1 MIIKKLILKG
11 YKRLFLNRI
20 NLIEYIPNK
29 SMQLIL
35 GRNASGKS
43 SLLRQLNPL
52 PANLKQEFYDGGYK
66 YIEIE
71 HHNKNYTLSSGYVSP
86 SKHSF
91 KLDDKELND
100 GGTRKVQLDLIKE
113 HFNLTPEIVD
123 ILLNHNRLTIMS
135 IVDRKKWLSELST
148 VDYTFSISVYNKLRA
163 RHRDIIG
170 GIKLIQE
177 NIINYENNIIKEED
191 LNKLKEDKKILEEYY
206 KHIISLYEHSV
217 SNVEVDSQEVLSS
230 YNHSLHKIL
239 QDIQPGNIEEETN
252 KKNKLLLEYDTKTK
266 FIAKTVEL
274 ITQLEKIPEVKDVK
288 LLKEKQDE
296 IIKKIDEINKIK
308 TIKEIDAR
316 TTNRYYTSYTNIF
329 SSITVILNQ
338 LQEFEDVR
346 LMSKDEQDKVVELDL
361 KLTNNFSILNKKIE
375 LIKTEIE
382 HINKHKTQ
390 EHLIECPQCKHKW
403 FNGYNQTTVDGLIKQ
418 QQELENK
425 VKAYTEIYNKN
436 KAILD
441 RITNKNKLIDSFV
454 EIMKSNLDL
463 KPIWDIIINQIDI
476 NKSTVYEIST
486 VFNTM
491 NTELYNVRD
500 LSLLLEE
507 RDKNEVILKNYEAS
521 KKLESKDKEL
531 QIKDLTKLL
540 ETTTIEKNKIF
551 ETLKQVEVNLNKLK
565 QIQELHNNIK
575 RVLVL
580 IKTDLKNN
588 VILTRNQ
595 HLTEL
600 SEYVKE
606 EIVKIEQTMNQQL
619 QNNIKLE
626 KDKKSLET
634 YKQQEK
640 VLNLMVKELSPTEGL
655 IALSINSFLNVFVQ
669 EMNDVLDKIWSF
681 PLELLPC
688 EVSEENDLD
697 YKFRVRVNDD
707 EIIEDVSKLSSSC
720 KEVIDLAFRIVFAKY
735 MHLDEIPLYLDEFGS
750 SFDPKNMSNA
760 YYVIETLAN
769 IDYPQ
774 IFIISH
780 FEHVYGSLKNADFN
794 ILDSN
799 NIGTETLQN
808 KISNN
813 LNIS

>member
-20 NLIEYIPNK
+20 NLLEYIPNK
-29 SMQLIL
+29 PMQLIL
-35 GRNASGKS
+35 GRNASGKT

-52 PANLKQEFYDGGYK
+52 PANLKQEFYEGGYK
-66 YIEIE
+66 YLELE
-71 HHNKNYTLSSGYVSP
+71 HNNKNYTLSSGYVSP

-91 KLDDKELND
+91 KLEDKELND

-123 ILLNHNRLTIMS
+123 ILLNNNRLTTMS

-148 VDYTFSISVYNKLRA
+148 VDYSFSIGIYNKLRA
-163 RHRDIIG
+163 RHRDLVG

-177 NIINYENNIIKEED
+177 NIIKYENNILKEED
-191 LNKLKEDKKILEEYY
+191 LIKLKEDKRILEEYY
-206 KHIISLYEHSV
+206 KHIVSLYEHSV
-217 SNVEVDSQEVLSS
+217 TNVDTDINNLSS
-230 YNHSLHKIL
+230 YVKELSKLLLNVE
-239 QDIQPGNIEEETN
+239 PGNITN
-252 KKNKLLLEYDTKTK
+252 ESNNKNKLLAEYDAKSKLIIKT
-266 FIAKTVEL
+266 TDL
-274 ITQLEKIPEVKDVK
+274 ISKLEKIPEVKDIQ
-288 LLKEKQDE
+288 LLRTKQQE
-296 IIKKIDEINKIK
+296 IIKKIDEITKLK
-308 TIKEIDAR
+308 TIGGINEHF
-316 TTNRYYTSYTNIF
+316 TSHYYDLF
-329 SSITVILNQ
+329 SSVYPILSGNLNQ
-338 LQEFEDVR
+338 LQEYEDVR
-346 LMSKDEQDKVVELDL
+346 LMSKEEQDKIIELDL
-361 KLTNNFSILNKKIE
+361 KLTNNFSVLNKKIE
-375 LIKTEIE
+375 LIKTELE

-403 FNGYNQTTVDGLIKQ
+403 FNGYNQTTVDGLNRQ
-418 QQELENK
+418 LTELNK
-425 VKAYTEIYNKN
+425 KIEDYTVIYNKN
-436 KAILD
+436 KLTYD
-441 RITNKNKLIDSFV
+441 RINIKNNLLNNLID
-454 EIMKSNLDL
+454 IIKSNIEL
-463 KPIWDIIINQIDI
+463 KPIWDIIINKIDF
-476 NKSTVYEIST
+476 NKSTIYEINT
-486 VFNTM
+486 VLNTI
-491 NTELYNVRD
+491 NTELYNIRE
-500 LSLLLEE
+500 LSILLIEKE
-507 RDKNEVILKNYEAS
+507 KNEVILTNYDAS

-531 QIKDLTKLL
+531 QIKELTKVL
-540 ETTTIEKNKIF
+540 EETTIEKNKIKD
-551 ETLKQVEVNLNKLK
+551 TIVSIDNKIKILKHIE
-565 QIQELHNNIK
+565 ELHHKIK
-575 RVLVL
+575 SCLL
-580 IKTDLKNN
+580 TNKHKLTNDIT
-588 VILTRNQ
+588 LTRNQ
-595 HLTEL
+595 YLTEL
-600 SEYVKE
+600 SEFVKE

-626 KDKKSLET
+626 KDKKSLES
-634 YKQQEK
+634 YKQKEK

-688 EVSEENDLD
+688 EANEENDLD

-707 EIIEDVSKLSSSC
+707 EVIEDVNKLSSSC
-720 KEVIDLAFRIVFAKY
+720 KEIIDLAFRIVFAKY
-735 MHLDEIPLYLDEFGS
+735 MHLHEIPLYLDEFGS

-808 KISNN
+808 KKSSCLSIS
-813 LNIS
+813 